1 MKYGF
6 NRAPDQVG
14 VFEKKEGKRCLLQKY
29 VAMIHHCRSRL
40 FCTQANIFA
49 REH

>member
-29 VAMIHHCRSRL
+29 GAKFDSS
-40 FCTQANIFA
+40 FKS
-49 REH
+49 